1 MTLKENRT
9 SQYEKNIYFDNH
21 PEKNKKKCLA
31 EMNEL
36 CNNDDSKK
44 MPMDF

>member
-1 MTLKENRT
+1 MKVKENKT
-9 SQYEKNIYFDNH
+9 SQYEKKKYFENY

-36 CNNDDSKK
+36 CNDDDSRQ
-44 MPMDF
+44 MPMGF